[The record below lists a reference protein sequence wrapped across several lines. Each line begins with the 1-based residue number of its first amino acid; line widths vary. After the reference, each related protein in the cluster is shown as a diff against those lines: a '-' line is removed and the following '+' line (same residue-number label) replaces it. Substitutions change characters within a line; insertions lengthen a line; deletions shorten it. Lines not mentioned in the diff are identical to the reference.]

1 VPVRVR
7 PVPLPQRL
15 AVGLAVGALLT
26 VTGCGAR
33 FDTTST
39 AGGAAGGQLTTD
51 SGLGPAEQGAVAG
64 GTTGGATADA
74 AGGTAGDATTGG
86 STGGTTGGTTGAG
99 ASSAGG
105 TTDSAGSGGATA
117 GGTTGGGGGA
127 PAGGST
133 APAAGRGRTAGAPP
147 QAQAAPA
154 QAGSQFGIKNKT
166 VTICYLFPKTGA
178 APLPPNVQDAIE
190 AYWDFINT
198 NGGLNGYKVDPEIC
212 DTQSTVAGAQA
223 AVQKAI
229 DIKSFAVTTLD
240 RLEPS
245 KIMHERLFKAGI
257 PNIALLNAPHPK
269 PEWGRSTFYIS
280 TDQTIAGRLVAD
292 YFVSR
297 KLTKV
302 AVVAEANDANVD
314 VVLKPFLE
322 RSKDKGQQVVSDNI
336 RLDPN
341 NSSGYATQ
349 CAQLSQK
356 DPDMVWLYTAPTP
369 AIQFLNACGTFKPIW
384 FTSEFGWDYNL
395 VPGAAQNARGA
406 EGFGRWASLSET
418 ARISTFKK
426 AFASYV
432 ASGRSQGG
440 EGGNTRTLQD
450 LGLLAWGESQVVANG
465 ILQAATSPAGLG
477 RDSFLAA
484 MHHLKLGATSPADGS
499 PLLWAPLD
507 FTGNKLFG
515 APETTAVW
523 KVSNDAEA
531 IWKLVTP
538 YRKGF

>member
-1 VPVRVR
+1 MSLRLR

-33 FDTTST
+33 FDTTAT
-39 AGGAAGGQLTTD
+39 AGGAATGDQLTTD
-51 SGLGPAEQGAVAG
+51 QGLTGGDAATTDSGAAAPADA
-64 GTTGGATADA
+64 GTTGTTDGGAAPADA
-74 AGGTAGDATTGG
+74 
-86 STGGTTGGTTGAG
+86 GTTGSTDAGTT
-99 ASSAGG
+99 
-105 TTDSAGSGGATA
+105 SG
-117 GGTTGGGGGA
+117 GGTTGGGSTGGGTTSS
-127 PAGGST
+127 GGGTTST
-133 APAAGRGRTAGAPP
+133 GSSSAPAAGSGSKASAPP
-147 QAQAAPA
+147 KAQAAPA
-154 QAGSQFGIKNKT
+154 SAGSQFGIEGKT
-166 VTICYLFPKTGA
+166 VKVCYLFPKTGA

-190 AYWDFINT
+190 AYWDFVNKA
-198 NGGLNGYKVDPEIC
+198 GGLNGYKVDPEIC

-229 DIKSFAVTTLD
+229 DIKSFVVTTLD

-245 KIMHERLFKAGI
+245 KVMHERLFKANI
-257 PNIALLNAPHPK
+257 PNIALLNAPNPK
-269 PEWGRSTFYIS
+269 EEWKKSTFYIS
-280 TDQTIAGRLVAD
+280 TDQTIAGRLVAN

-297 KLTKV
+297 KLKKV
-302 AVVAEANDANVD
+302 AVVAEANDANVN
-314 VVLKPFLE
+314 VVLKPFIE
-322 RSKDKGQQVVSDNI
+322 TSKAKGQEVVSDNI

-356 DPDMVWLYTAPTP
+356 DPDIVWIYSAPTP
-369 AIQFLNACGTFKPIW
+369 AIQFLNACGTFKPVW

-406 EGFGRWASLSET
+406 EGFGRWATLSET
-418 ARISTFKK
+418 ARIATFKK
-426 AFASYV
+426 AFQAYV
-432 ASGRSQGG
+432 DSGRSQGG
-440 EGGNTRTLQD
+440 QGGNTATLQD
-450 LGLLAWGESQVVANG
+450 LGLLAWGESQVIANG
-465 ILQAATSPAGLG
+465 ILNAAKSPAGLG

-484 MHHLKLGATSPADGS
+484 MRNLKLGATSPADGS

-507 FTGNKLFG
+507 FTGGGLFG
-515 APETTAVW
+515 APDTTAVW

-538 YRKGF
+538 YRKF